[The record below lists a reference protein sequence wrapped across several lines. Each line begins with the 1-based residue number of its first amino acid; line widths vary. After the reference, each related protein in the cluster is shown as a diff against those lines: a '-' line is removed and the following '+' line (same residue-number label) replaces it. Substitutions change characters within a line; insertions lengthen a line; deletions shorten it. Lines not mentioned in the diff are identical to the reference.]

1 MTDMAVRIVEAKG
14 AEIVELARAFMSPAV
29 PPSLP
34 RPVLRVADKDVAKI
48 RVHRRLAHKAI
59 SETVSASVTPDDPEL
74 QTTCRDVVAALVGIE
89 PKTPVEAMI
98 ATQMI
103 SLHNAVADSLRM
115 ARDSSEPLRG
125 VHLDHASRLSRT
137 FAALVDAFERAR
149 NKGRQTVVVQHV
161 YSGGQAVGHVSM
173 KPRMRER

>member
-1 MTDMAVRIVEAKG
+1 MTDVAARIVEAEG
-14 AEIVELARAFMSPAV
+14 AEIVELAGALMSPAA
-29 PPSLP
+29 PPSQP

-59 SETVSASVTPDDPEL
+59 SETVSASVTLDDPAL
-74 QTTCRDVVAALVGIE
+74 QTTCRDVVAALIGIE

-115 ARDSSEPLRG
+115 ARESSEPLRG
-125 VHLDHASRLSRT
+125 VHLDHANRLSRT
-137 FAALVDAFERAR
+137 FAALVETFERVR

-161 YSGGQAVGHVSM
+161 YSGGQAGGAVT
-173 KPRMRER
+173 K